1 MQCPG
6 MELAMSR
13 THYLMSVLL
22 LVFFF
27 QVTVASLL
35 SLSSSALLDNVD
47 KLMFLVYL
55 VQGHCVNYFN
65 IPETAYPGL
74 HIQGCISRAA
84 YPGLHSGLRGRG
96 GGGGGGG
103 KSNFFFF

>member
-22 LVFFF
+22 LLFFF

-65 IPETAYPGL
+65 IPETAYPEL
-74 HIQGCISRAA
+74 HIQSCISRAA
-84 YPGLHSGLRGRG
+84 FRIELKG

-103 KSNFFFF
+103 QK